1 MSRLGVVNQIRT
13 AALIGT
19 ATLLCAGCAAMERAE
34 VRDRTQ
40 MLTASGFQMRP
51 AATPEQQAQL
61 AALPPLKLLAERL
74 PGKTG
79 TGYRYVYADPEGCK
93 CVYVGDASAYQA
105 YQQLAVERQLADERE
120 AAAEM
125 TDDAAYNWGPWGAGF
140 W

>member
-1 MSRLGVVNQIRT
+1 MSRVGRINQIRT
-13 AALIGT
+13 AAVIGA

-40 MLTASGFQMRP
+40 MLTAAGFQMRP

-61 AALPPLKLLAERL
+61 AALPPHKLVAERL

-79 TGYRYVYADPEGCK
+79 TVNGYVYADSEGCK
-93 CVYVGDASAYQA
+93 CVYVGDASAYKA
-105 YQQLAVERQLADERE
+105 YQQLAVEKQLADERE
-120 AAAEM
+120 AATEM
-125 TDDAAYNWGPWGAGF
+125 TDDAAYNWGAWGPGF